1 MDGRNQNLPGKRPQ
15 PRVIPAQP
23 VAENREHRRHEYPAQ
38 VESRSRIVD
47 VLPYCF
53 NNSGHNQISGN
64 NKKICTPR
72 FANAPATSEWYR
84 NSAQWPAT
92 TREIETALRPSS
104 DGIRLDGIA
113 LDEICCDAIRF
124 IAAKHTSTVS
134 RSSVTRNHEPQSF
147 LGRIPNP
154 EPPCTQFSP
163 SEPRHSSLS
172 NSFRTSAMACQE
184 SVVIFLERHRPTT
197 AWPTRSAQ

>member
-1 MDGRNQNLPGKRPQ
+1 MSSRTVSTTAVIIRYPEIIKNMHSQIRKRARHI
-15 PRVIPAQP
+15 RVVSQLCP
-23 VAENREHRRHEYPAQ
+23 VAR
-38 VESRSRIVD
+38 
-47 VLPYCF
+47 
-53 NNSGHNQISGN
+53 
-64 NKKICTPR
+64 
-72 FANAPATSEWYR
+72 
-84 NSAQWPAT
+84 AT

-113 LDEICCDAIRF
+113 LDEICCDGIRF

-154 EPPCTQFSP
+154 EPPCSQFSP